1 MAGIDGAVSPPGVGE
16 SFVRRPRWGT
26 LSDGVAAS
34 LIVME
39 FAVVFAVWQ
48 VAVGVFELVSPV
60 FLPPPLEIAAGFTN
74 LLQSGELWVNTSV
87 SLVAWFAGFVLAL
100 VCGVTLGVVLG
111 SWVPA
116 HRLLGPILWSFYAIP
131 WLAYQPLSQA
141 WFGFGLPPVVFL
153 VFIAT
158 LFPILFN
165 TAAGVSATEHSLLN
179 AGRVFGASRIA
190 TFRKIVLPA
199 ALPYLFAGMR
209 QSVVMATTALLVAEM
224 TGPSVGM
231 GALIIFK
238 TNRFATDE
246 AFAVIILTVVWTVA
260 LSELVA
266 WAGRRLAPWQTDA
279 RQS

>member
-1 MAGIDGAVSPPGVGE
+1 MAGINGAVRPPGTTDP
-16 SFVRRPRWGT
+16 FVRRPRWGT
-26 LSDGVAAS
+26 LTGGVATS
-34 LIVME
+34 LIVVE
-39 FAVVFAVWQ
+39 FALVFAVWQ
-48 VAVGVFELVSPV
+48 IAVGSFELVSPV
-60 FLPPPLEIAAGFTN
+60 FLPPPSDIAVGFMN
-74 LLQSGELWVNTSV
+74 LVESGELWLNTSA
-87 SLVAWFAGFVLAL
+87 SLVAWFGGFVLAL
-100 VCGVTLGVVLG
+100 VCGVALGIVLG
-111 SWVPA
+111 AWVPA

-141 WFGFGLPPVVFL
+141 WFGFGLPPVIFL

-165 TAAGVSATEHSLLN
+165 TAAGVSATELPLLN

-199 ALPYLFAGMR
+199 SLPYLFAGMR

-246 AFAVIILTVVWTVA
+246 AFAVIMLTVVWTVA